1 MPQTSFHQ
9 DFLNKQ
15 AQFAAY
21 RINNMNIIALPHVY
35 HHVYHPAPGSSSF
48 FMLKPI

>member
-1 MPQTSFHQ
+1 MQQTSFHQ

-21 RINNMNIIALPHVY
+21 RINN
-35 HHVYHPAPGSSSF
+35 
-48 FMLKPI
+48 